1 MLYEIVMATVETIF
15 ETKAK
20 GFWELFKKIVKK
32 KDKLEGK
39 V

>member
-15 ETKAK
+15 EMIAK
-20 GFWELFKKIVKK
+20 CFWKLIKKIVKK